1 MEKNPTENTGEVL
14 AKDLTNLK
22 KDVAQI
28 AADVK
33 HHAKAHVDT
42 TRQLINEKIKLA
54 REAAAARPLAIFGV
68 GFLCGFVFAMR
79 HRK

>member
-1 MEKNPTENTGEVL
+1 MEKSATENTSEVL

-22 KDVAQI
+22 NDVAQI

-54 REAAAARPLAIFGV
+54 REAAAARPLAIFGA
-68 GFLCGFVFAMR
+68 GFLLGFLVAIR
-79 HRK
+79 CRR

>member
-1 MEKNPTENTGEVL
+1 MENSSTEKTGEVL
-14 AKDLTNLK
+14 GKDLTNLK

-33 HHAKAHVDT
+33 QHGRAHVEAT
-42 TRQLINEKIKLA
+42 KELINEKIKLA

-68 GFLCGFVFAMR
+68 GFLIGFLFALR
-79 HRK
+79 CRR